1 MDTSKPEILK
11 ITGGISLA
19 DRKLYTATVRY
30 PRERPMTV
38 YFNGP
43 TNGLGPIHV
52 SWLGYSTQV
61 IWPERFGARF
71 DREWIEAFYR

>member
-30 PRERPMTV
+30 PRERAFDV
-38 YFNGP
+38 HFNGP
-43 TNGLGPIHV
+43 ANGIGPV
-52 SWLGYSTQV
+52 FMSWQGFETRV
-61 IWPERFGARF
+61 VDPERFGARF
-71 DREWIEAFYR
+71 DRAWIEAFYR